1 MFGQAK
7 PARPEFEVASIKPSP
22 QQAPNQAA
30 VGIHIDGAQFR
41 SSFFALKDYL
51 GVAYRVRT
59 NQITAPDWASTD
71 KFDIAAKIPAGV
83 NTDQIPEMLQALL
96 EDRFQLKAHRETKEF
111 PVYALV
117 PAKGGLKIAALPPDP
132 DDAAPNRAFDVS
144 ASGSAAGV
152 TINFGKGS
160 SFSLGNNKF
169 SIQKLTLAEFANSL
183 SRFADRTVVDMTHAP
198 GKYTFEVEMTPEDY
212 RAMLIRSAINA
223 GITLPPQAL
232 QLLEGQSGESL
243 FMALQ
248 NIGLKVEARKAPLE
262 VLIVD
267 RATKAPTEN

>member
-1 MFGQAK
+1 MAGGWAGDKIGGPFSSLNSYGSVMRALRSFSFGLLTCTVMFGQAK

-83 NTDQIPEMLQALL
+83 KTDQIPEMLQTLL
-96 EDRFQLKAHRETKEF
+96 EDRFQLKAHRETKEL

-117 PAKGGLKIAALPPDP
+117 PAKGG
-132 DDAAPNRAFDVS
+132 
-144 ASGSAAGV
+144 
-152 TINFGKGS
+152 
-160 SFSLGNNKF
+160 
-169 SIQKLTLAEFANSL
+169 
-183 SRFADRTVVDMTHAP
+183 
-198 GKYTFEVEMTPEDY
+198 
-212 RAMLIRSAINA
+212 
-223 GITLPPQAL
+223 
-232 QLLEGQSGESL
+232 
-243 FMALQ
+243 
-248 NIGLKVEARKAPLE
+248 
-262 VLIVD
+262 
-267 RATKAPTEN
+267 